1 MTINEMSEFLMNS
14 QNEFDQT
21 FSDDY
26 FNDINNEI
34 FFDHKSKNV

>member
-1 MTINEMSEFLMNS
+1 MSEFLINS

-26 FNDINNEI
+26 FNDINNKV
-34 FFDHKSKNV
+34 FFYHNSKNV